1 MEFDMEMKLQS
12 VETLLEQRESLQ
24 HELNQAINDGSPKDM
39 LRLDLMIKNVSS
51 QLFAAEVVELKNS
64 IESNESRRADVLE
77 EVELLKKIK
86 IARNERLT
94 EISIDAQK
102 ARGEYARAEVNL
114 QFAENESDNLRIS
127 TMNLSKKLDE
137 LKNKKIQEISNY
149 ENTRY

>member
-1 MEFDMEMKLQS
+1 MEMELPS
-12 VETLLEQRESLQ
+12 VSTLLQQRESLQ
-24 HELNQAINDGSPKDM
+24 HELNQAINDGSPSDM
-39 LRLDLMIKNVSS
+39 LRLDSLIKNVGS

-77 EVELLKKIK
+77 EVELLRKIK
-86 IARNERLT
+86 VARNKRLN

-102 ARGEYARAEVNL
+102 AHSEYTRAEVNL

-127 TMNLSKKLDE
+127 IMNLSKKLDE
-137 LKNKKIQEISNY
+137 LKNKKIQEIGNY

>member
-1 MEFDMEMKLQS
+1 
-12 VETLLEQRESLQ
+12 
-24 HELNQAINDGSPKDM
+24 LNQAINDGLPKDM

>member
-1 MEFDMEMKLQS
+1 MEMELQS
-12 VETLLEQRESLQ
+12 VSTLLEQRAMLQ
-24 HELNQAINDGSPKDM
+24 HELTQAINDGSPKDM
-39 LRLDLMIKNVSS
+39 LRLDSMIKNVSS
-51 QLFAAEVVELKNS
+51 QLFAAEIVELKNS

-77 EVELLKKIK
+77 EIELLKKIK

-149 ENTRY
+149 ETTRY

>member
-1 MEFDMEMKLQS
+1 MEMELQS
-12 VETLLEQRESLQ
+12 VSTLLEQRAMLQ
-24 HELNQAINDGSPKDM
+24 HELTQAINDGSPKDM
-39 LRLDLMIKNVSS
+39 LRLDSMIKNVSS
-51 QLFAAEVVELKNS
+51 QLFAAEIVELKNS

-77 EVELLKKIK
+77 EIELLKKIK